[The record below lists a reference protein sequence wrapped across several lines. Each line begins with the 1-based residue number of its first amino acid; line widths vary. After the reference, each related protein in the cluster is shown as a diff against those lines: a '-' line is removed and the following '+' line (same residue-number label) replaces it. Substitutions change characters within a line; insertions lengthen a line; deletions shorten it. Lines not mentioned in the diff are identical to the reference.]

1 MSKKWKTE
9 AIAKRVREAKNIV
22 IATLGVVGGEVLP
35 ETQLDKLA
43 HDDIDLLALY
53 MELEDSFYIE
63 IQEDTPPKTVQD
75 CIDLAIQE
83 LR

>member
-1 MSKKWKTE
+1 
-9 AIAKRVREAKNIV
+9 
-22 IATLGVVGGEVLP
+22 VLP
-35 ETQLDKLA
+35 EVQLNDLA

-53 MELEDSFYIE
+53 MELEDFFYTE

-75 CIDLAIQE
+75 CIDLATQE